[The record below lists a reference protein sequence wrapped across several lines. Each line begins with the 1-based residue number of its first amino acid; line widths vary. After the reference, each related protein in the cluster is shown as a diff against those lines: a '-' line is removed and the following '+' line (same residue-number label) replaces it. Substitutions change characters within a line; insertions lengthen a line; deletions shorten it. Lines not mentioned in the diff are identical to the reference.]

1 MSERPD
7 DAPATAAAGPERA
20 ARPLLTA
27 ELVSVGSELT
37 VGETRDTNAGDLAGD
52 LSRLGVRIGRLTALP
67 DRLEV
72 VRDAFGDAL
81 RRSDVVVSTGGLGP
95 TPDDLTRESIAA
107 AVGETPS
114 VDPVLERWLRNLWTR
129 RGIEFPTMNLKQAWL
144 IPSATAIPNENGTA
158 PGWWVD
164 TADGRIVIALPGPPR
179 EMRPMWRDWVIPRLR
194 ARGLGAEHVIHTYR
208 LTGIGESAVAD
219 LLGDELLRRENPVV
233 ATYARV
239 EAVDVRI
246 SAHTEKAADGT
257 VGSGESAESLVA
269 AADKVVLGL
278 LGSYV
283 WGRDD
288 ETWAQAIGR
297 RLTAAGWSLSTVEVA
312 TGGTLIGLLGDAPW
326 LGFAEV
332 VAASALPEILGVHA
346 SATADPAERIAHLA
360 ETVRAAGHSDIGLA
374 VEARESGR
382 DMTVD
387 IAIASPAGVTTERR
401 TVFMGGQQGR
411 LRAALTAAAVLW
423 ASLRAEDQPPA

>member
-1 MSERPD
+1 MSGRPD
-7 DAPATAAAGPERA
+7 DASATTAAPDRA
-20 ARPLLTA
+20 ARALLSA
-27 ELVSVGSELT
+27 ELISVGSELT

-72 VRDAFGDAL
+72 VRDAFADAL
-81 RRSDVVVSTGGLGP
+81 GRCDVVVSTGGLGP

-107 AVGETPS
+107 AIGEAPS
-114 VDPVLERWLRNLWTR
+114 VDPVLERWLRALWTR

-144 IPSATAIPNENGTA
+144 IPSATAIPNDNGTA

-219 LLGDELLRRENPVV
+219 LLGEELLRRENPVV

-246 SAHTEKAADGT
+246 SAHTETASDGT
-257 VGSGESAESLVA
+257 PGESAESLVA
-269 AADKVVLGL
+269 AADEVVLRL
-278 LGSYV
+278 LGGYV

-297 RLTAAGWSLSTVEVA
+297 RLTASDWSLSTVEVA
-312 TGGTLIGLLGDAPW
+312 TGGTLVGLLGDAPW

-332 VAASALPEILGVHA
+332 VAASALPAILGVHA
-346 SATADPAERIAHLA
+346 SPDADPTQRIGHLA
-360 ETVRAAGHSDIGLA
+360 EAVRDAGHSVIGLA

-382 DMTVD
+382 DMTVE

-423 ASLRAEDQPPA
+423 ASLPPA